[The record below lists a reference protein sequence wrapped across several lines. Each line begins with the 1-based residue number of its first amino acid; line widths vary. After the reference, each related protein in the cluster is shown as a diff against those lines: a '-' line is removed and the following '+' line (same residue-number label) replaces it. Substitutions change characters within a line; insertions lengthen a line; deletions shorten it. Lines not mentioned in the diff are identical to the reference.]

1 MIRLTVR
8 GEPSLMPTTRP
19 RWSMQALLSIPQFKA
34 LFPDIE
40 PKIAVTN
47 Y

>member
-1 MIRLTVR
+1 
-8 GEPSLMPTTRP
+8 
-19 RWSMQALLSIPQFKA
+19 MQALLSIPQFKA